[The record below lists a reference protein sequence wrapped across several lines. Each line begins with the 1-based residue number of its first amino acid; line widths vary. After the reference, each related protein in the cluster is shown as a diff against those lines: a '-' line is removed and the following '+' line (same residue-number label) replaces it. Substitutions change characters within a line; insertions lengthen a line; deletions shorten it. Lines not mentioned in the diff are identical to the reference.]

1 MVNKLNVLIIGSSDT
16 QALDNSYS
24 DSGEYTIN
32 EESDVLK
39 TKIPCAKFVGRGKRC
54 SRCNL
59 IPHEHMVGYQMV
71 VHPPHTHTY
80 TTSEGDVYDGINNS
94 YSDFWREKFFVFQKI
109 KTHITNHGG
118 NAKEFAI
125 QYETVD
131 PLYKNNKKYFSII
144 DKINDSVA
152 KRLGFNSITRKR
164 HYKTILNDTF
174 KKNHYTFVFVISAGL
189 GIMHEPK
196 NIKII
201 YNILNQGGCLLH
213 LSQLAAIRD
222 KYDFENK
229 YIGKLHFTPM
239 NGMCVSQLFDTS
251 IRKKCNE
258 DFIKMLAKYNF
269 TYYPDN
275 ILIKKY

>member
-1 MVNKLNVLIIGSSDT
+1 MVTKLNVLIIGSSDT
-16 QALDNSYS
+16 QSLDNSYS

-71 VHPPHTHTY
+71 VHPPHTRTY
-80 TTSEGDVYDGINNS
+80 TTSEGDVFDGINNS

-109 KTHITNHGG
+109 KTHIANHGV

-131 PLYKNNKKYFSII
+131 PLYKNNKKYFPII

-174 KKNHYTFVFVISAGL
+174 KKNHYNFVFIISAGL

-201 YNILNQGGCLLH
+201 YNILKQYGCLLH
-213 LSQLAAIRD
+213 LAEFEGRTKDNL
-222 KYDFENK
+222 ENK
-229 YIGKLHFTPM
+229 HINKLFFTPM
-239 NGMCVSQLFDTS
+239 NGMCMNRLVPHLYK
-251 IRKKCNE
+251 KKCNE

-275 ILIKKY
+275 ILIKKYN